1 MKEKKEKIS
10 FDKNEVLSSG
20 GDGTV
25 NNYSNLPILMK
36 WLYEKKIKN
45 LPQTIKLIEYCAFT
59 GKEGNKYAYDKNT
72 FKNRTYVSISCDC
85 INEDNKSFN
94 DGSCTHSSMPKDS
107 FVINLIKNEL
117 LIDDKNLEEF
127 SEDKRNAIK
136 NYDKNFDYE
145 QTCNDALYL
154 LNKEDMDQSDWF

>member
-1 MKEKKEKIS
+1 
-10 FDKNEVLSSG
+10 
-20 GDGTV
+20 
-25 NNYSNLPILMK
+25 
-36 WLYEKKIKN
+36 
-45 LPQTIKLIEYCAFT
+45 
-59 GKEGNKYAYDKNT
+59 
-72 FKNRTYVSISCDC
+72 
-85 INEDNKSFN
+85 
-94 DGSCTHSSMPKDS
+94 MPKDS